1 MAQKSIIPAETL
13 PSPDEINPQNG
24 SDYARRGWLY
34 FSQQKLQQAQL
45 DLEKAVELDND
56 LDSLY
61 ALGLVYRSQGLNEKA
76 LECFDQVL
84 ARLSEIPDQQ
94 RATMV
99 RRLTLGQVNRIKMG
113 DWNLEKELWKRIR

>member
-1 MAQKSIIPAETL
+1 MAKTTLIPFET
-13 PSPDEINPQNG
+13 PPNPDEINPQNG

-34 FSQQKLQQAQL
+34 FSQQKLQQAQS

-56 LDSLY
+56 IDSLY
-61 ALGLVYRSQGLNEKA
+61 ALGLVYRSQGLDEKA
-76 LECFDQVL
+76 LECFNQIL
-84 ARLSEIPDQQ
+84 TRLSEITDQQ